1 VSCGADPQRRKEN
14 TMTKEI
20 RVRLRHVWVTLM
32 AFPLTEEQAALLAA
46 GDKSDL
52 TAQRPYEMEFTP
64 PVCQRCQLNY
74 DEAPYSCPEEPS
86 SFAPNGDPIFG

>member
-1 VSCGADPQRRKEN
+1 
-14 TMTKEI
+14 MTKEI

-32 AFPLTEEQAALLAA
+32 AFPLTDEQAALLAS

-52 TAQRPYEMEFTP
+52 TAKRPYELEFTP

-74 DEAPYSCPEEPS
+74 DEAPHSCPGEPD
-86 SFAPNGDPIFG
+86 SFAPDGAPVFSQ